1 MAISLNNHESRI
13 VALENKT
20 SQISGV
26 KAYGCNYNNVV
37 KNVTKDS
44 NERFTINTS
53 CVLFVLAASTPNG
66 SNRTQTL
73 YKNGSAI
80 VSSQSGSS
88 WSCRITSAMIN
99 MNAGDRI
106 SVNWGG
112 GLSGTG
118 RLIAIGYLI
127 SDRILKYAYAC
138 KSLLFTPLRKI
149 GGVK

>member
-1 MAISLNNHESRI
+1 MSISLNSHESRI
-13 VALENKT
+13 KALENKT
-20 SQISGV
+20 SQIAGV
-26 KAYGCNYNNVV
+26 KAYGCNYNSVL

-44 NERFTINTS
+44 NEQFTINTS

-73 YKNGSAI
+73 YKNGSTI
-80 VSSQSGSS
+80 VSNQSGSS
-88 WSCRITSAMIN
+88 WSCRVTSAVIA

-112 GLSGTG
+112 LSGTG
-118 RLIAIGYLI
+118 QLIAIGYLI
-127 SDRILKYAYAC
+127 SDRILNYAHAC
-138 KSLLFTPLRKI
+138 KSLLFTPLKAI